1 MNRLQTELHRLYVPE
16 GCADPEGLAETPRL
30 IDADGRVRAMVLE
43 LARPADWAAL
53 SRVWQGVQADLELPA
68 PAIAVSGIDGLQL
81 WFSLAQAVPA
91 ARAAAFL
98 EALRVRWLGDIRVPR
113 LRLMP
118 APDSSLP
125 LHGMPADLV
134 PAALAPHGPW
144 SAFVA
149 PDLAGVFADEPWL
162 DIPPSPE
169 GQADQLS
176 RLRSMPLLDFERAQQ
191 QLDTVAALTTAKA
204 TEAAAA
210 SVTAPAAT
218 AAAAAA
224 ATQATSSLQQPDPM
238 LFLQAVMNDTSVPL
252 ALRIE
257 AAKALLHGAAG
268 PVV

>member
-1 MNRLQTELHRLYVPE
+1 MNRLQTELHRLYVPQ
-16 GCADPEGLAETPRL
+16 GCAGSEGDAGTPRL
-30 IDADGRVRAMVLE
+30 IDAEGRVRAMVLE
-43 LARPADWAAL
+43 LARPAEWAAL

-91 ARAAAFL
+91 AQAAAFL
-98 EALRVRWLGDIRVPR
+98 EALRVRWLGDIRLPR
-113 LRLMP
+113 LHLMP
-118 APDSSLP
+118 AADSSLP
-125 LHGMPADLV
+125 LHGMPAGPV
-134 PAALAPHGPW
+134 PAALAPHGHW

-176 RLRSMPLLDFERAQQ
+176 RLRSMPLLDFERALQ
-191 QLDTVAALTTAKA
+191 QL
-204 TEAAAA
+204 EAAAA
-210 SVTAPAAT
+210 LATTKATQAAGASETAPAA
-218 AAAAAA
+218 AAAS
-224 ATQATSSLQQPDPM
+224 ATASELASSSLQQPDPR

-257 AAKALLHGAAG
+257 AAKALLHGPAG
-268 PVV
+268 PDV